1 MGLFKDK
8 KKSHSSAREQS
19 LKISTGGAEPS
30 HIGKYTKEMI
40 DQELFSLDNT
50 KPAFRDQ
57 KWKKRA
63 GTVRDAIMKKL
74 SRNEN
79 SIICQFQ
86 LRKLEQIE
94 NVR

>member
-1 MGLFKDK
+1 VK
-8 KKSHSSAREQS
+8 KSAREIA
-19 LKISTGGAEPS
+19 KAISDGIREPQ

-50 KPAFRDQ
+50 KPMFRDS

-63 GTVRDAIMKKL
+63 QTVRDAIMKKL
-74 SRNEN
+74 SRNEH
-79 SIICQFQ
+79 SIICQFHLRQ
-86 LRKLEQIE
+86 LERIE